1 MLSSYR
7 RYFLYSI
14 APQLQ
19 RQPLFFVLTKLQL
32 SVYSG
37 KLGIQSMMKSNA
49 KKLAEQDESVLKT
62 SGIPYTVIRTGEL
75 QDTPGGQQG
84 FTFDKVQITNFN
96 FFFFYEQN
104 KLILQRINALNDQN
118 SRVC

>member
-1 MLSSYR
+1 
-7 RYFLYSI
+7 LYSI
-14 APQLQ
+14 AQQLQ

-37 KLGIQSMMKSNA
+37 KLGIQGVMKSNA

-62 SGIPYTVIRTGEL
+62 SGIPYTIIRTGEL

-84 FTFDKVQITNFN
+84 FTFDKVQITDFN
-96 FFFFYEQN
+96 IFSFFYEQN